1 MLGTIRAFWN
11 DQRGV
16 AMILVAIMLPVIV
29 GFALLVIDLSRA
41 NSLHNDLQ
49 KGADAFALAAAAELD
64 GRTDAIIR
72 GNRAIDNLLA
82 NESRFSTSGTHTL
95 ARQPDLTVTF
105 LSGIPANDSTALNA
119 YGIDANGTNWAT
131 TDPKLAT
138 FVEVTVNPTGFA
150 TMFPASVL
158 SGNSASNSMN
168 IGSTAVAGNAGATV
182 CSMVP
187 TFICNPYPGQDLNQI
202 ASSGNLLRKSLKL
215 VAGGNNWGPGNIG
228 FLRPKDSHGYGETEL
243 ATDIAIG
250 QVPECVNTRLIYTQ
264 TGTLSNKVT
273 AGFNTRFDLY
283 GNGNGFPSKND
294 SRWPPAPNVRK
305 GYKTTG
311 SPSSCNSTLQAD
323 TTKFR
328 GLTPDLAFSGQIGNG
343 SWDYDGYVSVN
354 KLAAGLAGFKDANG
368 NAYTNANPPSRY
380 DLYKY
385 EIDHNLVG
393 TASIGGETGTPG
405 CAPTT
410 GGIDRRLFQAAIVD
424 CSSQAVVD
432 QLRGQSGAVPAMG
445 FASVFLTESV
455 ANGEVRAE
463 IVDINGTL
471 GRGTLANRV
480 RDEVQLYR

>member
-1 MLGTIRAFWN
+1 MLGTIREFRD
-11 DQRGV
+11 DQRGI
-16 AMILVAIMLPVIV
+16 AMILVAILLPVLI
-29 GFALLVIDLSRA
+29 GFALLVIDMSRA

-64 GRTDAIIR
+64 GRSDAFVR
-72 GNRAIDNLLA
+72 ADRAIDNLLK
-82 NESRFSTSGTHTL
+82 NQSRFSTADTHTL
-95 ARQPDLTVTF
+95 VRSDLTVSY
-105 LSGIPANDSTALNA
+105 LSGIPANDSIALDE
-119 YGIDANGTNWAT
+119 GGKDANGVDWKT
-131 TDPKLAT
+131 TDYKLAT
-138 FVEVTVNPTGFA
+138 YAEVTVNPTGFA
-150 TMFPASVL
+150 TMFPASFL
-158 SGNSASNSMN
+158 TGNSASNSMN
-168 IGSTAVAGNAGATV
+168 IGSSAVAGNNGATV
-182 CSMVP
+182 CQMVP
-187 TFICNPYPGQDLNQI
+187 SFICNPFPGQDLNQI

-215 VAGGNNWGPGNIG
+215 IVGGNNWGPGNIG
-228 FLRPKDSHGYGETEL
+228 FLRPKDAHGYGETEL
-243 ATDIAIG
+243 ATDIAVG
-250 QVPECVNTRLIYTQ
+250 RVPECVNTRLIYTQ

-273 AGFNTRFDLY
+273 DGFNTRFDMY
-283 GNGNGFPSKND
+283 GNGGGFPSKND

-311 SPSSCNSTLQAD
+311 SCNSTLQTD

-328 GLTPDLAFSGQIGNG
+328 GLTPDLQFSGQIGNG
-343 SWDYDGYVSVN
+343 SWDYEGYVSVN
-354 KLAAGLAGFKDANG
+354 KLSAGLAGFKDANG
-368 NAYTNANPPSRY
+368 NAYSNANPPSRY

-393 TASIGGETGTPG
+393 TASLGGEKGTPT

-424 CSSQAVVD
+424 CSSQAVLD
-432 QLRGQSGAVPAMG
+432 QLKGQSGAVPAMG
-445 FASVFLTESV
+445 FASVFLTEAV

>member
-1 MLGTIRAFWN
+1 
-11 DQRGV
+11 
-16 AMILVAIMLPVIV
+16 MILVAIMLPVII
-29 GFALLVIDLSRA
+29 GFALLVIDMSRA

-64 GRTDAIIR
+64 GRADAITR
-72 GNRAIDNLLA
+72 GYRAIDNLLT
-82 NESRFSTSGTHTL
+82 NGSRFSTSGTHTL

-105 LSGIPANDSTALNA
+105 LTGIPANDSTALNA
-119 YGIDANGTNWAT
+119 NGTDANGTNWAT
-131 TDPKLAT
+131 TDPKLAS

-150 TMFPASVL
+150 NMFPASFL
-158 SGNSASNSMN
+158 TGDSASNSMN

-187 TFICNPYPGQDLNQI
+187 TFICNPFPGQDLNQI
-202 ASSGNLLRKSLKL
+202 ASSASLLRKSLKL

-228 FLRPKDSHGYGETEL
+228 FLRPKDAHGYGETDL
-243 ATDIAIG
+243 ATDVAIG

-273 AGFNTRFDLY
+273 DAFNTRFDRY

-294 SRWPPAPNVRK
+294 SRWPPAPNIRK
-305 GYKTTG
+305 GYKMTG
-311 SPSSCNSTLQAD
+311 PCVGTLQTD

-328 GLTPDLAFSGQIGNG
+328 GLTQDLGFTGQIGNG

-354 KLAAGLAGFKDANG
+354 KLTAGLADFKDANG
-368 NAYTNANPPSRY
+368 NAYSNANPPSRY

-393 TASIGGETGTPG
+393 TTSLGGEKGTPG

-410 GGIDRRLFQAAIVD
+410 GGTDRRLFQAAIVD

-432 QLRGQSGAVPAMG
+432 QLKGQSGAVPAMG
-445 FASVFLTESV
+445 FASVFLTEAV